1 MGIREIIN
9 ERLPTTIPHFTYL
22 DEGGNLQNRIYYGF
36 IPEDEEKTPAM
47 AYVVENEFY
56 DRDLE
61 GEVFAGR
68 ATVRFGI
75 ISSDLLTLDKIK
87 ADLLNLCGRGKI
99 PGVQVVEY
107 VDGGD
112 ADPDLVLQNNL
123 VGIEIALMFHF

>member
-9 ERLPTTIPHFTYL
+9 EELTRIIPYFTYL
-22 DEGGNLQNRIYYGF
+22 DDSDNLQNRIYYGF
-36 IPEDEEKTPAM
+36 IPEDEEKTPAA
-47 AYVVENEFY
+47 AYVIENEFY

-75 ISSDLLTLDKIK
+75 ISDSVLTLDKIK
-87 ADLLNLCGRGKI
+87 NEMLNLCGRGKI

-112 ADPDLVLQNNL
+112 ADPDLILQHNL
-123 VGIEIALMFHF
+123 TGIEIALMFHF